1 MGPWVRKIP
10 ERRKW
15 QPTSVFLPGES
26 YGQRSLVSYSPWS
39 CKELDTTEWLST
51 AHVHMCVCML
61 SLQLYIYIFQFFF
74 FPSTFL
80 LSILQAQLGWLV
92 PISDAKLLK
101 VILHCTLSSHCLSP
115 VLNHC
120 DPWLQS
126 NFKELLR
133 RRVLYI
139 NALRSYIAKYVL
151 MLISHLIYSLAMN
164 GLSRWHSGKESACQ
178 CRKCGSIPEPGRPPG
193 EGKGN
198 PLQYSC
204 LENLKERGA
213 WQATVHRVAKSQT

>member
-1 MGPWVRKIP
+1 
-10 ERRKW
+10 
-15 QPTSVFLPGES
+15 
-26 YGQRSLVSYSPWS
+26 
-39 CKELDTTEWLST
+39 
-51 AHVHMCVCML
+51 MCVCACCHFN
-61 SLQLYIYIFQFFF
+61 YIYIYIYIYISIF

-80 LSILQAQLGWLV
+80 LSLLQAQLGWLV

-115 VLNHC
+115 DLNHC
-120 DPWLQS
+120 DPCLQS
-126 NFKELLR
+126 NFKELL

-178 CRKCGSIPEPGRPPG
+178 CRKCGSIPERGRPPG

-213 WQATVHRVAKSQT
+213 